1 MQMKK
6 QEICGFSKMML
17 LQCLILF
24 LGICGGI
31 WINRYIFIPTA
42 VFTILICFTKNINNI
57 YYHLFFCMSFTVVYK
72 LSPTTTSLFAY
83 VMIVTGVI
91 LIVRINFFKVT
102 QLIPILIFSAYLI
115 V

>member
-31 WINRYIFIPTA
+31 WINRYIYTY
-42 VFTILICFTKNINNI
+42 CNI
-57 YYHLFFCMSFTVVYK
+57 YYTNMLYQKHQQYLLSFVF
-72 LSPTTTSLFAY
+72 LY
-83 VMIVTGVI
+83 VIYCSI
-91 LIVRINFFKVT
+91 
-102 QLIPILIFSAYLI
+102 
-115 V
+115 